1 MTSAA
6 VTTATVKAST
16 PAAVETSAAVKAAE
30 TRLPARG
37 EPSGNSSMIEA
48 AERAG
53 MTTRLNM
60 RRRRSVL
67 GSYESMLRS

>member
-1 MTSAA
+1 MTA

-37 EPSGNSSMIEA
+37 ETSGNSSMIEA

-53 MTTRLNM
+53 MIAGLNM
-60 RRRRSVL
+60 RR
-67 GSYESMLRS
+67 GESMLRC